1 MFEAK
6 FGEAYQVSAYKQIQ
20 IPLIGSGGV
29 AALRILTQ
37 SGLTMLRDGSF
48 VLTTQGVTN
57 ISFDVENRGPR
68 YSVG

>member
-1 MFEAK
+1 MDLFE
-6 FGEAYQVSAYKQIQ
+6 IQ

-29 AALRILTQ
+29 AGLRILTQ

-57 ISFDVENRGPR
+57 ISFDVENKGLR
-68 YSVG
+68 YSSVFNLFSIFL